1 MRYSSRR
8 AGSRRYAGRAV
19 ARPSRV
25 WVDVAGQ
32 FALTGV
38 SATTAVV
45 LVQLQAPS
53 DLSNLTAD
61 PPEDLTVLRMRGSFA
76 CSMGGPGSWT
86 LALLVQ
92 DTSWTPSSGF
102 SADADKRVLWA
113 RSFTTTAAVTHRWE
127 PPGYMTWDPVGTP
140 QVVSAMGVTELDI
153 SPKVKVEAG
162 KALYLVAYE
171 NSGATTM
178 SVASTEMR
186 LLFQRSGRR

>member
-1 MRYSSRR
+1 MRRSFKRAFSARR
-8 AGSRRYAGRAV
+8 P

-32 FALTGV
+32 FALSGV
-38 SATTAVV
+38 SSTTAVV

-76 CSMGGPGSWT
+76 CSMGGPANWT

-92 DTSWTPSSGF
+92 DTMWSPSAVF
-102 SADADKRVLWA
+102 SADADKRVLWC
-113 RSFTTTAAVTHRWE
+113 RTFSTTAAVTHRWE
-127 PPGYMTWDPVGTP
+127 PPGYMTWDPAGTP
-140 QVVSAMGVTELDI
+140 QVVSQPGVTELDI

-171 NSGATTM
+171 NGGASSMT
-178 SVASTEMR
+178 VVSTEMR